1 MRVLKFSTTCRV
13 FYEILI
19 IFAETNYKRYTMV
32 YDERDERHRHVIEC
46 AKQMMTAARTAP
58 KAKGVDI
65 IEISMITD
73 DDIVALSNAL
83 HQIGENMGRGGLMR
97 DADNILSAEAVL
109 LIGSREEAM
118 CLNCGYCG
126 FPTCGERTQGVPCAM
141 NTIDVGIAV
150 GSACA
155 TAADLRLDTRVMYS
169 VGYAALKLGWM
180 PGCNYII
187 GIPVSA
193 SSKNPFFDRKRKVQ
207 PQQ

>member
-1 MRVLKFSTTCRV
+1 M
-13 FYEILI
+13 I
-19 IFAETNYKRYTMV
+19 
-32 YDERDERHRHVIEC
+32 YDEREARTEHVIEC

-65 IEISMITD
+65 IEIKMLTGE
-73 DDIVALSNAL
+73 DIATLSTAL
-83 HQIGENMGRGGLMR
+83 HKIGEDMGRGGLMR
-97 DADNILSAEAVL
+97 DADNMLSAEAVL

-126 FPTCGERTQGVPCAM
+126 FPTCGDRTEGVPCAM

-169 VGYAALKLGWM
+169 VGYAALKQGLM

-207 PQQ
+207 

>member
-1 MRVLKFSTTCRV
+1 
-13 FYEILI
+13 
-19 IFAETNYKRYTMV
+19 MV
-32 YDERDERHRHVIEC
+32 YNERDVRNEHVIEC

-65 IEISMITD
+65 IEVMMITGE
-73 DDIVALSNAL
+73 DIMTLSNTL
-83 HQIGENMGRGGLMR
+83 HQIGEDMGRGGLMR
-97 DADNILSAEAVL
+97 DADNIQSAEAVI

-126 FPTCGERTQGVPCAM
+126 APTCGERKPGVPCAM

-180 PGCNYII
+180 PECNYLI

-207 PQQ
+207 Q

>member
-1 MRVLKFSTTCRV
+1 MLLRFIIKISLSSRKDNENKLQIHTIMVL
-13 FYEILI
+13 
-19 IFAETNYKRYTMV
+19 N
-32 YDERDERHRHVIEC
+32 ERDMRHEHVIEC

-65 IEISMITD
+65 IEVMMITD

-83 HQIGENMGRGGLMR
+83 HQIGENLGRGGLMR
-97 DADNILSAEAVL
+97 DAGNLLEADAVVL
-109 LIGSREEAM
+109 IASREEAM

-126 FPTCGERTQGVPCAM
+126 FPTCGDRPAGVPCAM

-150 GSACA
+150 GSAVA

-169 VGYAALKLGWM
+169 AGYAALKLGWM

-193 SSKNPFFDRKRKVQ
+193 SSKNPFFDRKRKTPAQ
-207 PQQ
+207 

>member
-1 MRVLKFSTTCRV
+1 
-13 FYEILI
+13 
-19 IFAETNYKRYTMV
+19 MV
-32 YDERDERHRHVIEC
+32 YNERDVRNGHVIEC

-65 IEISMITD
+65 IEVMMITGE
-73 DDIVALSNAL
+73 DIMTLSSAL
-83 HQIGENMGRGGLMR
+83 HKMGEEMGRGGLMR
-97 DADNILSAEAVL
+97 DADNIQSAEAVV

-126 FPTCGERTQGVPCAM
+126 FPTCGERIPGVPCAM

-169 VGYAALKLGWM
+169 VGYAALKLGMM
-180 PGCNYII
+180 PECNYII
-187 GIPVSA
+187 AIPVSA
-193 SSKNPFFDRKRKVQ
+193 SSKNPFFDRKRKV
-207 PQQ
+207 

>member
-1 MRVLKFSTTCRV
+1 MLLRFIIKISLSSQKDNENKLQIHTIMVL
-13 FYEILI
+13 
-19 IFAETNYKRYTMV
+19 N
-32 YDERDERHRHVIEC
+32 ERDMRHEHVIEC

-65 IEISMITD
+65 IEVMMITD

-83 HQIGENMGRGGLMR
+83 HQIGENLGRGGLMR
-97 DADNILSAEAVL
+97 DAGNLLEADAVVL
-109 LIGSREEAM
+109 IASREEAM

-126 FPTCGERTQGVPCAM
+126 FPTCGERPAGVPCAM

-150 GSACA
+150 GSAVA

-169 VGYAALKLGWM
+169 AGYAALKLGWM

-187 GIPVSA
+187 GSPVSA
-193 SSKNPFFDRKRKVQ
+193 SSKNPFFDRKRKTPAQ
-207 PQQ
+207 

>member
-1 MRVLKFSTTCRV
+1 
-13 FYEILI
+13 
-19 IFAETNYKRYTMV
+19 MV
-32 YDERDERHRHVIEC
+32 YNERDVRYEHVIEC

-65 IEISMITD
+65 IEVMMLTGE
-73 DDIVALSNAL
+73 DIMTLSESL
-83 HQIGENMGRGGLMR
+83 HKIGEEMERGGLMR
-97 DADNILSAEAVL
+97 DADNIQSAEAVV
-109 LIGSREEAM
+109 LIGTHEEAM

-126 FPTCGERTQGVPCAM
+126 FPTCGERTPGVPCAM

-169 VGYAALKLGWM
+169 VGYAALKMGLM

-193 SSKNPFFDRKRKVQ
+193 SSKNPFFDRKRKI
-207 PQQ
+207 

>member
-1 MRVLKFSTTCRV
+1 MVL
-13 FYEILI
+13 
-19 IFAETNYKRYTMV
+19 N
-32 YDERDERHRHVIEC
+32 ERELRNEHVIEC

-65 IEISMITD
+65 IEVMLVTG
-73 DDIVALSNAL
+73 DDIIALSDAL
-83 HQIGENMGRGGLMR
+83 HKMGEEMGRGGLMR
-97 DADNILSAEAVL
+97 DADNLHSAEAVV

-169 VGYAALKLGWM
+169 VGYAALKLDWM

-207 PQQ
+207 

>member
-1 MRVLKFSTTCRV
+1 MLLRFIIKISLSSRKDNENKLQIHTIMVL
-13 FYEILI
+13 
-19 IFAETNYKRYTMV
+19 N
-32 YDERDERHRHVIEC
+32 ERDMRHEHVIEC

-65 IEISMITD
+65 IEVMMITD

-83 HQIGENMGRGGLMR
+83 HQIGENLGRGGLMR
-97 DADNILSAEAVL
+97 DAGNLLEADAVVL
-109 LIGSREEAM
+109 IASREEAM

-126 FPTCGERTQGVPCAM
+126 FPTCGERPAGVPCAM

-150 GSACA
+150 GSAVA
-155 TAADLRLDTRVMYS
+155 TAADMRLDTRVMYS
-169 VGYAALKLGWM
+169 AGYAALKLGWM

-193 SSKNPFFDRKRKVQ
+193 SSKNPFFDRKRKTPAQ
-207 PQQ
+207 

>member
-1 MRVLKFSTTCRV
+1 MEQIGLFLKYSLSSQKLFISR
-13 FYEILI
+13 
-19 IFAETNYKRYTMV
+19 TMV
-32 YDERDERHRHVIEC
+32 YNERDERHQHVIEC

-65 IEISMITD
+65 IEITMITD

-126 FPTCGERTQGVPCAM
+126 FPTCGERTEGVPCAM

>member
-1 MRVLKFSTTCRV
+1 MLLRFIIKISLSSQKDNENKLQIHTIMVL
-13 FYEILI
+13 
-19 IFAETNYKRYTMV
+19 N
-32 YDERDERHRHVIEC
+32 ERDMRHEHVIEC

-65 IEISMITD
+65 IEVMMITD

-83 HQIGENMGRGGLMR
+83 HQIGENLGRGGLMR
-97 DADNILSAEAVL
+97 DAGNLLEADAVVL
-109 LIGSREEAM
+109 IASREEAM

-126 FPTCGERTQGVPCAM
+126 FPSCGERPAGVPCAM

-150 GSACA
+150 GSAVA

-169 VGYAALKLGWM
+169 AGYAALKLGWM

-193 SSKNPFFDRKRKVQ
+193 SSKNPFFDRKRKTPAQ
-207 PQQ
+207 

>member
-1 MRVLKFSTTCRV
+1 MVL
-13 FYEILI
+13 
-19 IFAETNYKRYTMV
+19 N
-32 YDERDERHRHVIEC
+32 ERELRNEHVIEC

-65 IEISMITD
+65 IEVMLVTG
-73 DDIVALSNAL
+73 DDIIALSDAL
-83 HQIGENMGRGGLMR
+83 HKMGEEMGRGGLMR
-97 DADNILSAEAVL
+97 DADNLHSAEAVV

-169 VGYAALKLGWM
+169 VGYAALKMDWM

-207 PQQ
+207 

>member
-1 MRVLKFSTTCRV
+1 
-13 FYEILI
+13 
-19 IFAETNYKRYTMV
+19 MV
-32 YDERDERHRHVIEC
+32 YNERDERHHHVIEC
-46 AKQMMTAARTAP
+46 ARQMMTAARTAP

-83 HQIGENMGRGGLMR
+83 HQMGENMGRGGLMR

-126 FPTCGERTQGVPCAM
+126 FPTCGERTEGVPCAM

-155 TAADLRLDTRVMYS
+155 T
-169 VGYAALKLGWM
+169 
-180 PGCNYII
+180 
-187 GIPVSA
+187 
-193 SSKNPFFDRKRKVQ
+193 DRKSVV
-207 PQQ
+207 

>member
-1 MRVLKFSTTCRV
+1 
-13 FYEILI
+13 
-19 IFAETNYKRYTMV
+19 MV
-32 YDERDERHRHVIEC
+32 YNDRDERHQHVIEC
-46 AKQMMTAARTAP
+46 ARQMMTAARTAP

-65 IEISMITD
+65 IEISMVTDEDITT
-73 DDIVALSNAL
+73 LSETL
-83 HQIGENMGRGGLMR
+83 HKIGEDMGRGGLMR
-97 DADNILSAEAVL
+97 DADNIKEAEAVI

-126 FPTCGERTQGVPCAM
+126 FATCGERTEGVPCAM

-193 SSKNPFFDRKRKVQ
+193 SSKNPFFDRKRKQ